1 MDIQEFKFQAG
12 TVNINCAHLASTGQ
26 PLVLLHGGN
35 ARWQAFDS
43 ILADMAAWDIY
54 APDFR
59 GHGKSDWATGSY
71 RLQDYTDDI
80 VALLQEKVRRPVCL
94 FGHSLGG
101 IVGVMVAAQYPEGV
115 QALVVGDAPLSRQ
128 AWWNGLLPSLDRLRA
143 WQTLCGGQKSVPE
156 IIEALKDSPTE
167 VPGKSHPM
175 PLREVYGEN
184 SPVYDW
190 VANNLYLGD
199 PDMLT
204 SILDRFDDTARG
216 YEMDVLLPAIPCPV
230 LLMQADP
237 KAGGVMT
244 DADIQQAWPLLA
256 RPNHVRL
263 EGVSHIL
270 HNENPHVV
278 VKALRDFFDAADGNG

>member
-1 MDIQEFKFQAG
+1 MDIHEFMFHTG
-12 TVNINCAHLASTGQ
+12 SVNINCAYLPSTGQ

-35 ARWQAFDS
+35 ARWQAFES
-43 ILADMAAWDIY
+43 VLAELAAWEIY

-59 GHGKSDWATGSY
+59 GHGKSDWAPNFY
-71 RLQDYTDDI
+71 RLQDYADDI
-80 VALLQEKVRRPVCL
+80 VALLREKVCRPAHL

-115 QALVVGDAPLSRQ
+115 RTLVVGDAPLSRQ
-128 AWWNGLLPSLDRLRA
+128 AWWEGLLPTLDRLRA
-143 WQTLCGGQKSVPE
+143 WRTLGGGQKSVPE
-156 IIEALKDSPTE
+156 IIESLKDSSVE
-167 VPGKSHPM
+167 VPGKPHPI
-175 PLREVYGEN
+175 PLREAYGEN
-184 SPVYDW
+184 SPVYEW

-204 SILDRFDDTARG
+204 AILERFDETARG
-216 YEMDVLLPAIPCPV
+216 YEMDALLPAIQCPV

-237 KAGGVMT
+237 KVGGVMT
-244 DADIQQAWPLLA
+244 DAEIQQAWPLLA

-270 HNENPHVV
+270 HNENPQAVV
-278 VKALRDFFDAADGNG
+278 NALRNFFDADDGTG